1 MTDKIDPKNS
11 KKNNE
16 GEITQEKTLTQTKTE
31 VNSQLNE
38 TKESQLSEMGSIASS
53 NKSPSKYDVTQ
64 PSIISDSLKKE
75 TQTSQTQTGIAS
87 GITTN
92 ANSDQTQYRS
102 QLGSQGSSQ
111 NSSQNSSQGS
121 KDAFHKV
128 PRERIGDLLL
138 KYTGLTKEQ
147 LEDALEIQK
156 SQKNTLLGEI
166 LLQKNYITP
175 HDLVK
180 VASIQVDIPYLNEIK
195 VDEIDPNLVKD
206 ISISY
211 AKLNEMIPL
220 LDTPLQLTLA
230 ISDPFRPEVI
240 NDLATIFKKE
250 IKIVCA
256 PPIKIQDAIN
266 RVYERASSNLV
277 DSIEG
282 QFEENMDLESTID
295 ILDASADEAPVI
307 RFVNSLIFRAVKDRA
322 SDIHIEPYERETTYR
337 FRINGVMQEVMR
349 QPKKTHASVSS
360 RIKVMA
366 KLDIA
371 EKRLPQDGRIKIK
384 IAGKDIDIRLS
395 TTPVQHGER
404 IVMRVLE
411 KNNTV
416 LELRHLGFE
425 GQVLRHLEELSKRK
439 HGVLY
444 VTGPTGHG
452 KTTTLFAILH
462 KMNSPDKMIITVEDP
477 VEYEVSGIS
486 QIQVNSKIDL
496 TFAMALRSILRQNPD
511 IVMVGETRDQET
523 AEMAIN
529 ASLTGHFVLSTLHTN
544 DAASASTRLID
555 MGVQP
560 FLISSSLVGVLAQR
574 LIRVL
579 CDGCK
584 KSIEITDFHKNLLGH
599 DVQIPSDATFFE
611 AVGCPKCNQTGYK
624 GRSCV
629 AELMLITDEVRSLI
643 LKQSDASSI
652 KKMAVKQGMETLR
665 HAALVKVFR
674 GATSIDEMVRAIN
687 AEEKN

>member
-1 MTDKIDPKNS
+1 MT
-11 KKNNE
+11 
-16 GEITQEKTLTQTKTE
+16 TE
-31 VNSQLNE
+31 ELN
-38 TKESQLSEMGSIASS
+38 
-53 NKSPSKYDVTQ
+53 
-64 PSIISDSLKKE
+64 
-75 TQTSQTQTGIAS
+75 QTSST
-87 GITTN
+87 
-92 ANSDQTQYRS
+92 
-102 QLGSQGSSQ
+102 LHVL
-111 NSSQNSSQGS
+111 
-121 KDAFHKV
+121 HKGTK
-128 PRERIGDLLL
+128 ERIGELLL
-138 KYTGLTKEQ
+138 KYTQLTRDQLQEALQEQ
-147 LEDALEIQK
+147 AR
-156 SQKNTLLGEI
+156 SGVLLGEI
-166 LLQKNYITP
+166 LLKKNFITP

-180 VASIQVDIPYLNEIK
+180 VASIQVGIPYINEIK
-195 VDEIDPNLVKD
+195 VDEIDAKLVAD

-211 AKLNEMIPL
+211 AKQHEVLPL
-220 LDTPLQLTLA
+220 LDTPLQVTV
-230 ISDPFRPEVI
+230 IMSDPFRAEI
-240 NDLATIFKKE
+240 LNDLATIFKKE
-250 IKIVCA
+250 IKVVCTS
-256 PPIKIQDAIN
+256 PQRLQDAIN
-266 RVYERASSNLV
+266 RVYERASSNMV

-282 QFEENMDLESTID
+282 QFEENMDLDGPID

-307 RFVNSLIFRAVKDRA
+307 KFVNSLIFRAVKERA
-322 SDIHIEPYERETTYR
+322 SDIHIEPYERETVFR
-337 FRINGVMQEVMR
+337 FRINGVMIEVMK
-349 QPKKTHASVSS
+349 QPKKTHAAVSS

-395 TTPVQHGER
+395 TTPIQHGER

-416 LELRHLGFE
+416 LELRALGFE

-452 KTTTLFAILH
+452 KTTTLFAILE

-496 TFAMALRSILRQNPD
+496 TFAIALRSILRQNPD

-544 DAASASTRLID
+544 DAASAPTRLID

-579 CDGCK
+579 CENCK
-584 KSIEITDFHKNLLGH
+584 KPLQITDFHKNLIGA
-599 DVQIPSDATFFE
+599 DIKIPSDATFFE
-611 AVGCPKCNQTGYK
+611 AVGCPKCGQTGYQ

-643 LKQSDASSI
+643 LKQSDASTI

-665 HAALVKVFR
+665 HAALVKLYR
-674 GATSIDEMVRAIN
+674 GITSIDEMVRAIN
-687 AEEKN
+687 AEENVE